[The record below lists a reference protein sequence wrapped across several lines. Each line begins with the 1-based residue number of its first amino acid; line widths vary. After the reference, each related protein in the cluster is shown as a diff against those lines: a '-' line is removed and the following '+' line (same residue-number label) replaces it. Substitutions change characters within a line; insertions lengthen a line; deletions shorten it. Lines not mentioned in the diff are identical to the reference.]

1 MAAMNDLVFKNW
13 SVSDK
18 TNTLNVRLFRGV
30 IGFSVFPKQRVPG
43 NNQPLCSCNLD
54 ERGEGYEA
62 LLDVIDQVLKAPL
75 GTKIPMS
82 RTKFEPQTRQRT
94 TAWVISFEKDQDMC
108 YWITL
113 TDCEKNASFKFP
125 ISISQSFTY
134 GNDAANKAQRS
145 ATGMRSLL
153 RWLKN
158 AYHYAPLTA
167 EKAGP
172 RGAGGPRPAAS
183 TPAPAAPAA
192 GGGYS
197 DDIPF

>member
-1 MAAMNDLVFKNW
+1 
-13 SVSDK
+13 
-18 TNTLNVRLFRGV
+18 
-30 IGFSVFPKQRVPG
+30 
-43 NNQPLCSCNLD
+43 
-54 ERGEGYEA
+54 
-62 LLDVIDQVLKAPL
+62 
-75 GTKIPMS
+75 
-82 RTKFEPQTRQRT
+82 
-94 TAWVISFEKDQDMC
+94 MC

-172 RGAGGPRPAAS
+172 RGTGGPRPAAPTS
-183 TPAPAAPAA
+183 APAAPAA